1 MQNSECFLI
10 AGSNCAECHPIA
22 MKWVNRAR
30 AKGAKVIVVD
40 PRFTRTASQADI
52 FAQIRPGTDIAYLG
66 AMINYYIENKL
77 YDEYYVKNFT
87 NALYKISKDFAF
99 NDGLFSGFDP
109 ETKKYDYSSWAY
121 QLDAENK
128 PIKASSLDDPDCVF
142 QKLKT
147 HFSRYTFEVASK
159 ITGIPQE
166 KIKLIADTF
175 AAAKPGN
182 IFYALGM
189 TQHTT
194 AVQGIRC
201 YAIIQLLLGNVGKAG
216 GGIQA
221 LRGEP
226 NVQGS
231 TDMANLNANLP
242 GYIPYPTNQE
252 KTLHDFAMKNGSVD
266 HL

>member
-1 MQNSECFLI
+1 MSPSFGRGAMTNSWQDMQNSECFLI

-121 QLDAENK
+121 QLM
-128 PIKASSLDDPDCVF
+128 
-142 QKLKT
+142 LKIN
-147 HFSRYTFEVASK
+147 R
-159 ITGIPQE
+159 
-166 KIKLIADTF
+166 
-175 AAAKPGN
+175 
-182 IFYALGM
+182 
-189 TQHTT
+189 
-194 AVQGIRC
+194 
-201 YAIIQLLLGNVGKAG
+201 
-216 GGIQA
+216 
-221 LRGEP
+221 
-226 NVQGS
+226 
-231 TDMANLNANLP
+231 
-242 GYIPYPTNQE
+242 
-252 KTLHDFAMKNGSVD
+252 
-266 HL
+266 